1 MLYNLYNA
9 KIQIIYMDDGLPNYI
24 YLFLIFLQVSIGFMN
39 NIPLVKWVCPD
50 ILDET
55 FDTIINCFISPF
67 RLSLD

>member
-39 NIPLVKWVCPD
+39 NIPLVK
-50 ILDET
+50 
-55 FDTIINCFISPF
+55 
-67 RLSLD
+67 